1 MINTQELQLKINGST
16 ILDKVSIEVPE
27 NKVTALI
34 GPNGAG
40 KSTLLHTI
48 ARLTTQDSGTVLLD
62 NQSITEY
69 DDKELARRLSILKQ
83 ESIIGSRL
91 QVRDLVGFGTYP
103 HNLGRLSESDHQ
115 TIDKS
120 LEDLKL
126 TPLEHRFLDTLSG
139 GQRQRAFLAMIF
151 AQNTETVLLDEPL
164 NNLDL
169 SHARHLMRTIKDYSK
184 RGKTFIVVL
193 HDLNYAARYADHII
207 AMKQGEV
214 FANGSTKEIFNAD
227 LLSELY
233 ETPIEIVHVNDA
245 PIALTF

>member
-1 MINTQELQLKINGST
+1 MIKT
-16 ILDKVSIEVPE
+16 IDLSLTIAGQAILNKVSIDIPK
-27 NKVTALI
+27 NQVTALI

-48 ARLTTQDSGTVLLD
+48 ARLKKQDSGEILLD
-62 NQSITEY
+62 NRPIKDY
-69 DDKELARRLSILKQ
+69 ADKELARRLSILKQ

-103 HNLGRLSESDHQ
+103 HNLGRLTDTDHQ
-115 TIDKS
+115 TIDNA
-120 LEDLKL
+120 LLDLKL
-126 TPLEHRFLDTLSG
+126 TALEQRFLDTLSG
-139 GQRQRAFLAMIF
+139 GQRQRAFLAMNF

-169 SHARHLMRTIKDYSK
+169 SHARHLMRKIKEHSQQ
-184 RGKTFIVVL
+184 GKTFVVVL

-214 FANGSTKEIFNAD
+214 FANGTTQEIFNEN
-227 LLSELY
+227 LLSDLY
-233 ETPIEIVHVNDA
+233 ETPIKIVNVDNK
-245 PIALTF
+245 PLALTY